1 MARKSKI
8 LKPFKQ
14 VKKDAIPVMVNAAIS
29 GVSFLGAKA
38 ASNKL
43 TPKITNEK
51 MQKIVGPGKIIIGMA
66 IEAFVDEPK
75 IAAIGRGIAISGFDQ
90 SAQDFIPEATKEK
103 IGLSGPEKPID
114 ASADNSFDWEQA
126 AREAEEE
133 MFAQEEEAPVVEEEQ
148 PVNGTPAGD
157 FAAKAAL

>member
-1 MARKSKI
+1 MARKSKL
-8 LKPFKQ
+8 LKPMKQ

-51 MQKIVGPGKIIIGMA
+51 MQKVVGPAKIILGMA

-75 IAAIGRGIAISGFDQ
+75 IAAIGRGIAVSGFDT
-90 SAQDFIPEATKEK
+90 SAQDFIPAETKTK
-103 IGLSGPEKPID
+103 IGLSGADEKVD
-114 ASADNSFDWEQA
+114 ASPDNEFDWEA
-126 AREAEEE
+126 AAHEADEEMQRSANEEAVSEEE
-133 MFAQEEEAPVVEEEQ
+133 
-148 PVNGTPAGD
+148 PVNGVSVED
-157 FAAKAAL
+157 FAAKAII